1 MRSIMIVGL
10 LVVLLIVGI
19 LAMQN
24 MGDLSGDGQTETQTR
39 EYIDRAEE
47 TAETVETRVQALEE
61 RLNRND

>member
-47 TAETVETRVQALEE
+47 TAETVENRVQALEE

>member
-1 MRSIMIVGL
+1 MIVGL

-39 EYIDRAEE
+39 EYIDRAED
-47 TAETVETRVQALEE
+47 TAETVEKRVQALEE

>member
-39 EYIDRAEE
+39 EYIDRAED
-47 TAETVETRVQALEE
+47 TAETVEKRVQALEE

>member
-24 MGDLSGDGQTETQTR
+24 MGVRPGDGQTENQTR

-47 TAETVETRVQALEE
+47 TAETVENRVQALEE